1 MDIQAVDRVGKI
13 LALFGPHR
21 ESVSSSE
28 AAELIGLNRTTTYR
42 YLSSLVAANVLE
54 LRPDRS
60 YGPGPSLI
68 QLGAFALGRREIL
81 QLAAEPMAQ
90 LARETSVTTVLS
102 LWGGSAPVVAHV
114 EEPAGREIVVTVRVG
129 MQLSP
134 LAAQTKVFHAFHRD
148 DSRVRRAARSLQP
161 EDRAAFESEL
171 ATTRQQ
177 GFATQTSPRG
187 IAVIAAPVHDSSG
200 MVASLALLSTR
211 EVLDLSDDSAER
223 RALMETAATISTS
236 MGHA

>member
-60 YGPGPSLI
+60 YAPGPSLI

-81 QLAAEPMAQ
+81 QLAPEPMAQ
-90 LARETSVTTVLS
+90 LAKETNVTTVLS
-102 LWGGSAPVVAHV
+102 LWGGNVPVVAHV
-114 EEPAGREIVVTVRVG
+114 EEPVAREVLVTVRVG
-129 MQLSP
+129 MQLSA
-134 LAAQTKVFHAFHRD
+134 LAAQTKVFHAFRHD
-148 DSRVRRAARSLQP
+148 DPRVRRAARSLQP
-161 EDRAAFESEL
+161 DDRAAFEAEL
-171 ATTRQQ
+171 AVTREQ
-177 GFATQTSPRG
+177 GFATQTSLRG
-187 IAVIAAPVHDSSG
+187 IAVIAAPVHDESG
-200 MVASLALLSTR
+200 MVASLALLGTR
-211 EVLDLSDDSAER
+211 EVLDLSEDSVER
-223 RALMETAATISTS
+223 QALLKTAATISAS